1 MAVYL
6 KFGKIDGDAT
16 QDGHVKWIDINSV
29 QFGSGRSVYTPVGSA
44 QKREASNASVSEVTC
59 TKTMDAAS
67 TNLMTESLTKTKG
80 SEAKIYFTQTGEGGA
95 EIYLKL
101 TLKDALV
108 SGYSTSSGGDR
119 PSESFSL
126 NFTDIE
132 YSYAPQ
138 NEDGTL
144 GDPIIVG
151 FDVATGKSR

>member
-1 MAVYL
+1 MAIYL
-6 KFGKIDGDAT
+6 KYGKIDGDAT
-16 QDGHVKWIDINSV
+16 QDQFVKWIDISSV

-44 QKREASNASVSEVTC
+44 QKREASNASVSEVT
-59 TKTMDAAS
+59 
-67 TNLMTESLTKTKG
+67 LTKTYDASSTGLMTASLTGTKG
-80 SEAKIYFTQTGEGGA
+80 DQAKIYFTETGEGGA
-95 EIYLKL
+95 EVFLKI

-126 NFTDIE
+126 NFTDVE
-132 YSYAPQ
+132 YSYAPMG
-138 NEDGTL
+138 EDNTL